1 MRSVFILIA
10 LLAFSLTSFSQISPA
25 IKAGIGYPYVLDE
38 DESISPNVHTFTG
51 YPTVS
56 VEKPFPVTIRV
67 RKRMSINPGLAY
79 YYFNEEKVRSNI
91 ENGTSISL
99 NLTHQS
105 VSSYVK
111 ILYQAKIRGK
121 TEAFVYM
128 GGIGGINLL
137 TKSKGNRYQNGL
149 VEEIP
154 EFEVQINE
162 NGSEF
167 FGKFYYGALVGF
179 QPNARKYN
187 FIKPSFELAFYPA
200 FITKTL
206 EEVRNIKKDVSTI
219 QFSVF
224 FGFRIK

>member
-1 MRSVFILIA
+1 VKSVFILIA

-25 IKAGIGYPYVLDE
+25 IKAGIGYPYVIDK
-38 DESISPNVHTFTG
+38 DESISPNVHTITG

-56 VEKPFPVTIRV
+56 VEKPFPVVIRV

-79 YYFNEEKVRSNI
+79 YYFKEEKVRSDT
-91 ENGTSISL
+91 ENGTNISL

-121 TEAFVYM
+121 TEAFVYT
-128 GGIGGINLL
+128 GLVGGINLL
-137 TKSKGNRYQNGL
+137 TNSKGDRYQNGL
-149 VEEIP
+149 DEEIP

-167 FGKFYYGALVGF
+167 FGKLYYGALVGF
-179 QPNARKYN
+179 QPNAWKYN
-187 FIKPSFELAFYPA
+187 MVKPSFELAFYPG
-200 FITKTL
+200 FLTKTL
-206 EEVRNIKKDVSTI
+206 EEVRNVKKDVSTI

-224 FGFRIK
+224 LGFRIK